1 MAAELNILVEEKH
14 FFRDNRHNRR
24 DSLHLASWKHSHE
37 KIIAVTLLTITKPAM
52 LNNTTEDRSGD
63 ILPELYAYRHIELAS
78 AIILCVLSP
87 VTVISN
93 ALLLTAIYKDPLRCF
108 RTPMTFFIA
117 GLAVADFLVGLTVE
131 PFFAA
136 YYFADF
142 VKFSEKPSESFTL
155 IHRIGGII
163 STVAISLSFFVVLA
177 LSVCQYIAV
186 TYPHQFK
193 DIVSRNRVLCFLT
206 VSCVYLT
213 SFCMLQFT
221 GIDIKTFLK
230 IDLIIHPTLFS
241 LILII
246 VQFLLYTSFNRH
258 LQQSNT
264 LRRKASLNQS
274 LQKVK
279 SYKRR
284 HSECQFTVMTFYLT
298 AILLASASLH
308 NVVLYIYLFRK
319 PKNMVENVNIHIG
332 LRISDL
338 MLFIKVALDMFIY
351 AWRLPSYRRALRCT
365 LFGRRSMSRQSS
377 TMRKTSDG
385 ITGMK
390 GIGRK
395 EPGTEHTSTV

>member
-1 MAAELNILVEEKH
+1 M
-14 FFRDNRHNRR
+14 
-24 DSLHLASWKHSHE
+24 S
-37 KIIAVTLLTITKPAM
+37 
-52 LNNTTEDRSGD
+52 NNTTGD
-63 ILPELYAYRHIELAS
+63 LTNDIVPELHTYRHIKLAS
-78 AIILCVLSP
+78 AIVLSILSP
-87 VTVISN
+87 ITVISN
-93 ALLLTAIYKDPLRCF
+93 GLLLTAIYKDPLRCF

-117 GLAVADFLVGLTVE
+117 GLAVADFIIGLTVE
-131 PFFAA
+131 PFFATF
-136 YYFADF
+136 YFADF
-142 VKFSEKPSESFTL
+142 VNVRERPSESFLL
-155 IHRIGGII
+155 IHRIAGII

-193 DIVSRNRVLCFLT
+193 DIVSKNRVLCFLA

-221 GIDIKTFLK
+221 GIKMTTFLK

-246 VQFLLYTSFNRH
+246 VQLLLYTSFNRH

-264 LRRKASLNQS
+264 LRRKTSLNQS
-274 LQKVK
+274 LQKAN

-284 HSECQFTVMTFYLT
+284 HSERQFTVMTFYLT

-308 NVVLYIYLFRK
+308 NVVLYIHLFRE
-319 PKNMVENVNIHIG
+319 PKNMAENVNIHIG

-365 LFGRRSMSRQSS
+365 LFGRRSRSRPSS
-377 TMRKTSDG
+377 TLRKTSDG
-385 ITGMK
+385 VTGMQ
-390 GIGRK
+390 GIGRW

>member
-1 MAAELNILVEEKH
+1 MFNNSTGDLS
-14 FFRDNRHNRR
+14 DN
-24 DSLHLASWKHSHE
+24 
-37 KIIAVTLLTITKPAM
+37 
-52 LNNTTEDRSGD
+52 
-63 ILPELYAYRHIELAS
+63 ILPELHTYRHIKLAS
-78 AIILCVLSP
+78 AIILCILSP

-108 RTPMTFFIA
+108 RTPMAFFIA
-117 GLAVADFLVGLTVE
+117 GLAVADFVIGFTVE
-131 PFFAA
+131 PLFAT

-142 VKFSEKPSESFTL
+142 VNFREKPSECFIL

-221 GIDIKTFLK
+221 GIDLNTFLK
-230 IDLIIHPTLFS
+230 MDLIIHPTLFS
-241 LILII
+241 LILVI

-258 LQQSNT
+258 LQRSST
-264 LRRKASLNQS
+264 LRRKSYLNQS
-274 LQKVK
+274 LQKVN

-284 HSECQFTVMTFYLT
+284 HNERQFTVMTFYLT

-319 PKNMVENVNIHIG
+319 PKNMVENINIHIG

-365 LFGRRSMSRQSS
+365 LFGRRSMSRPSS

-385 ITGMK
+385 VTGMQ
-390 GIGRK
+390 GIARK
-395 EPGTEHTSTV
+395 EPRTEHTSTV

>member
-1 MAAELNILVEEKH
+1 M
-14 FFRDNRHNRR
+14 
-24 DSLHLASWKHSHE
+24 S
-37 KIIAVTLLTITKPAM
+37 
-52 LNNTTEDRSGD
+52 NNTTGD
-63 ILPELYAYRHIELAS
+63 LTHDIVPELHTYRHIKLAS
-78 AIILCVLSP
+78 AIVLSILSP
-87 VTVISN
+87 ITVISN
-93 ALLLTAIYKDPLRCF
+93 GLLLTAIYKDPLRCF

-117 GLAVADFLVGLTVE
+117 GLAVADFIIGLTVE
-131 PFFAA
+131 PFFATF
-136 YYFADF
+136 YFADF
-142 VKFSEKPSESFTL
+142 VNVSESFLL
-155 IHRIGGII
+155 IHRIAGII

-193 DIVSRNRVLCFLT
+193 DIVSKNRVLCFLA

-221 GIDIKTFLK
+221 GIEMTTFLQ

-246 VQFLLYTSFNRH
+246 VQLLLYTSFNRH

-264 LRRKASLNQS
+264 LRRKTSLNQS
-274 LQKVK
+274 LQKAN

-284 HSECQFTVMTFYLT
+284 HSERQFTVMTFYLT

-308 NVVLYIYLFRK
+308 NVVLYIHLFRE
-319 PKNMVENVNIHIG
+319 PKNMAENVNIHIG

-338 MLFIKVALDMFIY
+338 MLFIKVALDVFIY

-365 LFGRRSMSRQSS
+365 LFGRRSRSRPSS
-377 TMRKTSDG
+377 TLRKTSDG
-385 ITGMK
+385 VTGMQ
-390 GIGRK
+390 GIGRR